1 MDTVTLNYDRY
12 NVQAQK
18 ALENI
23 LALGYFKLH
32 NPEKRYKAP
41 ARLARKKDDD
51 FLCFVSEQTLAKDWL
66 NENEDEAWKNL

>member
-32 NPEKRYKAP
+32 NTEKRHKGM
-41 ARLARKKDDD
+41 ARLTRKKDDD
-51 FLCFVSEQTLAKDWL
+51 FLYLVSEQALAKDWL
-66 NENEDEAWKNL
+66 NENEDKAWKNL